1 MVIKSVSSLMGKM
14 KETYDKSKNKS
25 GWRVLSGINREYNDT
40 FIAGEKKLWQIKSEE
55 VSPGESVAVGMKV
68 SKFDED
74 LEKIMKN
81 GSPVPFGTVTPIDR
95 KISVIMAGMQNFSSD
110 SSNLLCKEHLSSKQ
124 AQLEQKLRQQVDIMS
139 EDASFRRKYKEHKDR
154 LRRAYI

>member
-1 MVIKSVSSLMGKM
+1 MAIKSVSSLMGNVK
-14 KETYDKSKNKS
+14 KTYDKSKNKS

-40 FIAGEKKLWQIKSEE
+40 FIAGDKKLWQVKSEE
-55 VSPGESVAVGMKV
+55 VSPGESIAVGMKI
-68 SKFDED
+68 SNFDED

-81 GSPVPFGTVTPIDR
+81 GSPVPFGTVTPIDK
-95 KISVIMAGMQNFSSD
+95 KISVIMAGIQTFSSD
-110 SSNLLCKEHLSSKQ
+110 SSNLLCKEHLSGKQ
-124 AQLEQKLRQQVDIMS
+124 AQLEQKLKQQVDLMT